1 MNYKAIVAYDGTNY
15 HGWAIQPNNISIQ
28 ETIEKNLSKILNKK
42 TKIFGSGRTDA
53 YVHAYNQVFSFKTTN
68 TMKPKEICNS
78 LNRILP
84 NDIFIK
90 SIKLVDD
97 LFNARFSA
105 KSKTY
110 IYKISNDVNGVFIN
124 NYTLKYNKP
133 LNIKKMK
140 QAANLLIGK
149 HNFLSFSI
157 SEVEDTVRVI
167 KSIKITN
174 NGSVTLITITGNGF
188 LRAMVRMIVGML
200 LDVNEN
206 KKTLDDVKNLL
217 SNPKKGSSITKVKA
231 CGLYLNKV
239 KY

>member
-1 MNYKAIVAYDGTNY
+1 
-15 HGWAIQPNNISIQ
+15 
-28 ETIEKNLSKILNKK
+28 
-42 TKIFGSGRTDA
+42 
-53 YVHAYNQVFSFKTTN
+53 
-68 TMKPKEICNS
+68 MKPKEICNS